1 MGLTVSAISNSTME
15 MKLMKAMSSGKKINK
30 AGDDPAGQAIAS
42 RMEAQ
47 QRTAEAEKE
56 NDIMTQSMQNI
67 KDGALAGMN
76 DYLYSL
82 SANAVRAGNDL
93 YTAEDQSY
101 IAQDSAEST
110 AGISA
115 IANNTTFNEQSVFS
129 SGEIDTSS
137 VDSIASSVA
146 SSRTSTG
153 AAYNSLSHRIS
164 YNSNLAINTASSKS
178 KIEDTDYGSAVS
190 NLKTQQTLRTA
201 NYQMQKKRE
210 EEEEKRIKNLFS
222 VA

>member
-1 MGLTVSAISNSTME
+1 MGLTVSAISNSNME
-15 MKLMKAMSSGKKINK
+15 MKLMKAMSSGKRINS
-30 AGDDPAGQAIAS
+30 AGDDPSGQAIAS
-42 RMEAQ
+42 KMEAA

-56 NDIMTQSMQNI
+56 NDILTQSMYNV

-93 YTAEDQSY
+93 HTAEDQSY
-101 IAQDSAEST
+101 IAQDSNAST
-110 AGISA
+110 DGISA
-115 IANNTTFNEQSVFS
+115 LASTTTFNESSVFS

-137 VDSIASSVA
+137 VDTIASSVA

-153 AAYNSLSHRIS
+153 AAYNALSHRIS
-164 YNSNLAINTASSKS
+164 YNSTLAINTASSKS
-178 KIEDTDYGSAVS
+178 KIEDTEYGSAVS

-201 NYQMQKKRE
+201 NYQMQKKKE
-210 EEEEKRIKNLFS
+210 EEEERRIKNLFT
-222 VA
+222 A